1 MAYIRQA
8 ALGEALVPFD
18 QRVQAAM
25 QTIRQSRAWT
35 PVQLRWLDRLG
46 KQLRHELVLDHA
58 FVNDAFAT
66 DGGAKQL
73 DKLLGGQLDGV
84 MDQLAESLWPRAA

>member
-1 MAYIRQA
+1 MPLTSACSRHA
-8 ALGEALVPFD
+8 NHPPVPRLDARATALA
-18 QRVQAAM
+18 
-25 QTIRQSRAWT
+25 
-35 PVQLRWLDRLG
+35 DRLG

>member
-1 MAYIRQA
+1 
-8 ALGEALVPFD
+8 
-18 QRVQAAM
+18 
-25 QTIRQSRAWT
+25 
-35 PVQLRWLDRLG
+35 
-46 KQLRHELVLDHA
+46 VLDHA

-66 DGGAKQL
+66 DDGAKQL

>member
-1 MAYIRQA
+1 MLRSDLQ
-8 ALGEALVPFD
+8 
-18 QRVQAAM
+18 Q
-25 QTIRQSRAWT
+25 
-35 PVQLRWLDRLG
+35 RWLDRLG